1 MEDKSYALY
10 CSVQSQLDEVCDA
23 IKLDAATKAYIRQP
37 QKELTVSVPVKM
49 DNGQTKV
56 FTGFRIQHNNARGPY
71 KGGIRFHPEETVS
84 TVRCLAT
91 WMTLK
96 CGVVGIPLGGGK
108 GGIICNPKEMS
119 AGELERLSRSYV
131 RQIWPVVGP
140 DQDIPAPDV
149 YTTPQI
155 MAWMMDEYSVIKGYG
170 NPGMI
175 TGKPLPVGGSIGRG
189 DATSRGGMYTIIEA
203 ARHLNIE
210 LKGARVAIQG
220 YGNAGSFA
228 AMLLGEETGCTIVA
242 VSDSRGGI
250 YNEAGLDGRQVLAY
264 KEKTGSVVG
273 FPGSE
278 PISNESLL
286 ELDVPILLPSALED
300 VITMENAAKIKA
312 RIIGELANGPTS
324 AEANEALYQ
333 RNIMVI
339 PDILCNAGGVTVSY
353 FEWVQG
359 LYHFWW
365 NESEVRAKL
374 EEVMTNAFRGVL
386 EMSLKRKVSMRK
398 AAYMVAVSRVAEA
411 MKLRGWV

>member
-10 CSVQSQLDEVCDA
+10 CSVQSQLDEVCDVL
-23 IKLDAATKAYIRQP
+23 KLDAGTKAYVRQP

-49 DNGQTKV
+49 DNGTTKV
-56 FTGFRIQHNNARGPY
+56 FTGFRIQHNNACGPY
-71 KGGIRFHPEETVS
+71 KGGIRFHPEETVN

-96 CGVVGIPLGGGK
+96 CGVVGVPLGGGK
-108 GGIICNPKEMS
+108 GGIVCNPKELS
-119 AGELERLSRSYV
+119 TGELERLSRSYV
-131 RQIWPVVGP
+131 RQIWPLVGP

-149 YTTPQI
+149 YTSPQI
-155 MAWMMDEYSVIKGYG
+155 MSWMMDEYSTIKGYG

-175 TGKPLPVGGSIGRG
+175 TGKPIPLGGSVGRG

-203 ARHLNIE
+203 ARHLNID

-228 AMLLGEETGCTIVA
+228 AILLSEETGCAIVA
-242 VSDSRGGI
+242 VSDSKGGI
-250 YNEAGLDGRQVLAY
+250 YNENGLDVRQVLSY
-264 KEKTGSVVG
+264 KKETGSVVG
-273 FPGSE
+273 FPGSQ
-278 PISNESLL
+278 PISNAEVL
-286 ELDVPILLPSALED
+286 ELDVDILLPSALEG
-300 VITMENAAKIKA
+300 VITMENAHKIKA
-312 RIIGELANGPTS
+312 KIIGELANGPTS
-324 AEANEALYQ
+324 AEANEALYE

-365 NESEVRAKL
+365 NEAEVRTRL
-374 EEVMTNAFRGVL
+374 EEMMTKAFRGVL
-386 EMSLKRKVSMRK
+386 DMSLKHKVSLRK
-398 AAYMVAVSRVAEA
+398 AAYMVAVARIAEA
-411 MKLRGWV
+411 MKIRGWV

>member
-10 CSVQSQLDEVCDA
+10 CSVQSQLDDVCDA
-23 IKLDAATKAYIRQP
+23 LKLDAATKAYIRQP
-37 QKELTVSVPVKM
+37 QKELTVSVPVRM
-49 DNGQTKV
+49 DSGETKV
-56 FTGFRIQHNNARGPY
+56 FTGFRIQHNNACGPY

-96 CGVVGIPLGGGK
+96 CAVVGIPLGGGK

-131 RQIWPVVGP
+131 RQIWPLVGP

-155 MAWMMDEYSVIKGYG
+155 MAWMMDEYSTIKGYG

-175 TGKPLPVGGSIGRG
+175 TGKPIPVGGSIGRG

-203 ARHLNIE
+203 ARHLDIA
-210 LKGARVAIQG
+210 LKGAKVAIQG

-228 AMLLGEETGCTIVA
+228 AILLGEDLGCTIVA

-250 YNEAGLDGRQVLAY
+250 YNEAGLDGRKVLAH

-273 FPGSE
+273 FPGSQ

-300 VITMENAAKIKA
+300 VITMKNAANIKA

-333 RNIMVI
+333 RGIMVI

-386 EMSLKRKVSMRK
+386 EMSLKHKVSMRK
-398 AAYMVAVSRVAEA
+398 AAYMAAVSRVAEV

>member
-10 CSVQSQLDEVCDA
+10 CSVQSQLDEVCDTL
-23 IKLDAATKAYIRQP
+23 KLDSGTKAYIRQP
-37 QKELTVSVPVKM
+37 QRELAVSVPVKM
-49 DNGQTKV
+49 DDGTTKV
-56 FTGFRIQHNNARGPY
+56 FTGFRIQHNNACGPY
-71 KGGIRFHPEETVS
+71 KGGIRFHPEETVN

-96 CGVVGIPLGGGK
+96 CGVVGVPLGGGK
-108 GGIICNPKEMS
+108 GGIVCNPKELS

-131 RQIWPVVGP
+131 RQIWPLVGP

-149 YTTPQI
+149 YTSPQI

-170 NPGMI
+170 NPGMV
-175 TGKPLPVGGSIGRG
+175 TGKPIPVGGSVGRG
-189 DATSRGGMYTIIEA
+189 DATSRGGVYTIIEA
-203 ARHLNIE
+203 ARHLNID

-228 AMLLGEETGCTIVA
+228 AILLSENIGCTITA
-242 VSDSRGGI
+242 VSDSKGGI
-250 YNEAGLDGRQVLAY
+250 YNESGLDVRKVLAY
-264 KEKTGSVVG
+264 KRETGSVVG
-273 FPGSE
+273 FPGSQA
-278 PISNESLL
+278 ISNAELI
-286 ELDVPILLPSALED
+286 ELDVDILMPAALEG
-300 VITMENAAKIKA
+300 VINMDNADKVKAKIV
-312 RIIGELANGPTS
+312 GELANGPTS
-324 AEANEALYQ
+324 AEANEVLYK

-359 LYHFWW
+359 LYHCWW
-365 NESEVRAKL
+365 NETEVRTKL
-374 EEVMTNAFRGVL
+374 EEMMTRAFRGVL
-386 EMSLKRKVSMRK
+386 EVSLKHQVSMRK